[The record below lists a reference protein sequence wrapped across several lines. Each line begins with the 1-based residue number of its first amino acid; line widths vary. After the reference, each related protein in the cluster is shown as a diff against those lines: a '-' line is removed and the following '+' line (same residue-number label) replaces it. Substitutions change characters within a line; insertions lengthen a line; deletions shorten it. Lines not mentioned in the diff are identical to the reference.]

1 MMVSDSVEVVRR
13 GYEAFNRGD
22 WDGMV
27 ADMAPAFEY
36 VPTGALPD
44 VRTRYHGP
52 EGWAEFMVGWLVDGF
67 ENPRMEIDEL
77 VEAGNQVLASVT
89 LRGRGKQSGAEASW
103 QVWHLWTVHDGK
115 ITHGHGFASGGEA
128 RRAAGIVE

>member
-1 MMVSDSVEVVRR
+1 MASYSVEVVRL

-22 WDGMV
+22 WEGMV
-27 ADMAPAFEY
+27 ADMAPTFEY

-52 EGWAEFMVGWLVDGF
+52 EGWTEFVVGWLVDEF
-67 ENPRMEIDEL
+67 DNPSIEIHEL
-77 VEAGNQVLASVT
+77 IEAGDHVLASVT

-103 QVWHLWTVHDGK
+103 KVWHLWTVHDGK
-115 ITHGHGFASGGEA
+115 ITHGKGFATGDEA
-128 RRAAGIVE
+128 RGAAGIVE